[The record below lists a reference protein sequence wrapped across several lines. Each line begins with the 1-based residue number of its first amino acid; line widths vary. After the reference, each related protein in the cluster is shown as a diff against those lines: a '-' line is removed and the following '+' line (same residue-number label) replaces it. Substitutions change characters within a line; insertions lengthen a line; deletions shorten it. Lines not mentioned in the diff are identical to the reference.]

1 MWKSFLTFRRRIRCR
16 VLHLTGGKYLK
27 KRQIDA
33 KHHNS
38 LVCAGPGEKNK
49 SGGPPHSA
57 QSSGLGVRA
66 PDAFPFWAISTSA
79 PRFRAFQNWQEF
91 SSARSARDPAKG
103 SILPLPARL
112 LLLFCVFL
120 SVSALR
126 GSASFRGGRRSAEV
140 ELLADLMHCHAVGV
154 AGGGFADSLDGL
166 EIGLAAEIEG
176 LVVDGEEKLGAGVLG
191 HLPSL
196 LGVAVRTDP
205 RAPGSSPP
213 APGRAPATESLA
225 FVPLYPLPPRS
236 HPGPGP

>member
-1 MWKSFLTFRRRIRCR
+1 MWKSFLTFCRRIRGR
-16 VLHLTGGKYLK
+16 MPHVTGVKYLK
-27 KRQIDA
+27 KDKSTQNTTIRWCAQDQA
-33 KHHNS
+33 KKQ
-38 LVCAGPGEKNK
+38 G
-49 SGGPPHSA
+49 GGPPHSA

-154 AGGGFADSLDGL
+154 AGGGFADSLDGF
-166 EIGLAAEIEG
+166 EIG
-176 LVVDGEEKLGAGVLG
+176 
-191 HLPSL
+191 
-196 LGVAVRTDP
+196 
-205 RAPGSSPP
+205 
-213 APGRAPATESLA
+213 
-225 FVPLYPLPPRS
+225 
-236 HPGPGP
+236 